1 MQVSVQGAQI
11 LNARFNHL
19 HYLFRFPQT
28 LATRKINAYT
38 SARKRTAMEKD
49 TRTQQEVGQ
58 SVNQSKVFLES
69 EGDDWFERNK
79 TAVNSKSS
87 FYETET
93 IKRVLQHYKENINN
107 VLEIGCGNGAKLF
120 DLCDYFKATGSGI
133 DPSAAAVKNGKELH
147 KDLLL
152 SVSTASKL
160 PYSDDNFD
168 LVYFGFCL
176 YLVDRNDILKA
187 VAEADRVLK
196 NGGFLAILDF
206 DPKQRHKRAYHH
218 KPGLFSFKT
227 SYADF
232 FTSGGHYYLVA
243 KESFSQGA
251 SHFTTDS
258 DERVSVS
265 ILYKEPEAY

>member
-1 MQVSVQGAQI
+1 M
-11 LNARFNHL
+11 
-19 HYLFRFPQT
+19 
-28 LATRKINAYT
+28 K
-38 SARKRTAMEKD
+38 KD
-49 TRTQQEVGQ
+49 TQHEPITN
-58 SVNQSKVFLES
+58 VNQSKVFLES
-69 EGDDWFERNK
+69 EGDVWFERNIE
-79 TAVNSKSS
+79 AVNSKSS
-87 FYETET
+87 YYETET
-93 IKRVLQHYKENINN
+93 IKRVLESYTDKITD

-120 DLCDYFKATGSGI
+120 DLCHYFNAVGFGV
-133 DPSAAAVKNGKELH
+133 DPSAAAVKNGNELH
-147 KDLLL
+147 KDLQL
-152 SVSTASKL
+152 SVATASKL
-160 PYSDDNFD
+160 PYSDGKFD

-206 DPKQRHKRAYHH
+206 DPKQRHKRPYHH

-232 FTSGGHYYLVA
+232 FTAGGHYYLVA
-243 KESFSQGA
+243 KESFSHGA

-258 DERVSVS
+258 DERVSIS